1 MLSLTQS
8 CKKFLAARE
17 AKDQAMLEALFGGIP
32 ADDIEVTLLT
42 LKRVEM
48 NMPRTGHCAN
58 EVTRSNEHENENE
71 AANE

>member
-1 MLSLTQS
+1 
-8 CKKFLAARE
+8 
-17 AKDQAMLEALFGGIP
+17 MLESLFGGIP
-32 ADDIEVTLLT
+32 AEDIEVTLLT